1 MKALHTMITN
11 DAQLADAIDEVG
23 GRLQEINDYL
33 ATNPT
38 ATGRIRFPRGYLRTA
53 AFFRSYLTFIADK
66 NLVRNLSYAFMLYDV
81 FKWILM
87 RTDLS
92 GTARDMVLKNAI
104 VLIGSIA
111 ESLARGATAGIIG
124 ARHNYKER
132 TQRMVE
138 RGIISE
144 NLKTELDWLWD
155 MRGGIHIYVMENSEY
170 DHYRMEHFERAKL
183 AASNLR
189 DALAS
194 YHLSSKSVAR
204 S

>member
-1 MKALHTMITN
+1 MITN

-23 GRLQEINDYL
+23 GRLQEITDYL
-33 ATNPT
+33 ASNLT

-53 AFFRSYLTFIADK
+53 AFFRSHLTFIADK

-81 FKWILM
+81 FRWMLT

-92 GTARDMVLKNAI
+92 GTAHDMILKNAI

-111 ESLARGATAGIIG
+111 ESLARGATVGIIG

-132 TQRMVE
+132 TRRMVAS
-138 RGIISE
+138 GIISAD
-144 NLKTELDWLWD
+144 LKAELDWLWD
-155 MRGGIHIYVMENSEY
+155 MRAGIHIYLMEDSEY
-170 DHYRMEHFERAKL
+170 DHYRMEHLERAKL
-183 AASNLR
+183 AAGNLR

-194 YHLSSKSVAR
+194 YHLSSGKPVT
-204 S
+204 